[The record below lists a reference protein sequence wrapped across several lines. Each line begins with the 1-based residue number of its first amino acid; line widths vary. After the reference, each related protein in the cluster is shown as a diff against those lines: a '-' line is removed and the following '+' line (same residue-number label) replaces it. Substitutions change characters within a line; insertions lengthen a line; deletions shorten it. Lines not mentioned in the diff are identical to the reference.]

1 MKVCL
6 EKFFKVGIVIQ
17 YALNIERRLVVM
29 KKSTNKVKRE
39 FLDHICIE
47 Y

>member
-17 YALNIERRLVVM
+17 YALNIECRLVVV
-29 KKSTNKVKRE
+29 KKI
-39 FLDHICIE
+39 LDHICIE
-47 Y
+47 H